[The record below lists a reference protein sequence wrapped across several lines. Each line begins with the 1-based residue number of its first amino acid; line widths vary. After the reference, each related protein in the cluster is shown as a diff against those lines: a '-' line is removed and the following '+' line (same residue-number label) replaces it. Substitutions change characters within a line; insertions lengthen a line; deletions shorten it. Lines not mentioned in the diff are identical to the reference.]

1 MAPSTAAV
9 TKAAAAKAVALPAPA
24 PLPAGVP
31 ALKRITTDIPIQVDF
46 ANLKEIAA
54 ATAPLRWTSST
65 WYRLRARFTHLSLL
79 GGFDEL
85 VCLPH
90 LQQVETYWY
99 QVETARKVLKQ
110 FHGRV
115 LLADEVG
122 LGKTVEAGMV
132 VKEYLLRGMA
142 DRLLV
147 LVPPSLV
154 GQWREELET
163 KFGIEVATTHD
174 PLLREDPKR
183 FWGQPRIVA
192 SLAVGPAQG
201 ERGPARR
208 VGTTSSWS
216 TRPTI

>member
-1 MAPSTAAV
+1 MAH
-9 TKAAAAKAVALPAPA
+9 
-24 PLPAGVP
+24 
-31 ALKRITTDIPIQVDF
+31 RPI
-46 ANLKEIAA
+46 LY
-54 ATAPLRWTSST
+54 L
-65 WYRLRARFTHLSLL
+65 YRLRDRLTHLSLL

-85 VCLPH
+85 LCLPY

-132 VKEYLLRGMA
+132 LKEYLLRGMA

-174 PLLREDPKR
+174 PMLRDDPDVSGTAEAGR
-183 FWGQPRIVA
+183 
-192 SLAVGPAQG
+192 L
-201 ERGPARR
+201 ARR
-208 VGTTSSWS
+208 CQTQKTLPCSAPSSTTSWWS
-216 TRPTI
+216 TRPIT